1 MPDRGASTATGR
13 LLRLLHIIPAA
24 AREGGVSLDDLSRE
38 LEVDRAT
45 IEADLED
52 LKERSYRLHAGSAGD
67 IQLSHSAD
75 RIEIWSPGA
84 FRRPVRLSGREAL
97 ALGLGLRMAA
107 LSPSAGPSP
116 EREALRRRL
125 EARLATA
132 PLDGE
137 LDQFGAPELG
147 PHPDPLL
154 DTLTRCAAAHCV
166 CEIAYLKPGDEE
178 PERRRVHPL
187 SVTHAE
193 AGSYLLGFCES
204 AGEPRAFRIDRILE
218 VERTGGRFAPDPDFD
233 PTLFIDGGRVFR
245 AEPGLEAVVRL
256 TGAAAR
262 DHVERQGAEGPVA
275 GGRVP
280 APEAPLPT
288 PNSVEV
294 RIPVADPRWL
304 VRYILSQGGEAE
316 VVAPEALRRR
326 ITDGARALAARHAP
340 TGAPEPGTLERATP
354 EPPKSERAPHPAP
367 GRSHP
372 DPNSLADPE

>member
-1 MPDRGASTATGR
+1 MPRPTRPPMPDPGAATATGR

-67 IQLSHSAD
+67 LQLSHSAD

-107 LSPSAGPSP
+107 LSPSAGSSAGPSP

-125 EARLATA
+125 EAHLATA

-137 LDQFGAPELG
+137 LDRFGAPELG

-154 DTLTRCAAAHCV
+154 DTLTRCAAEHCV
-166 CEIAYLKPGDEE
+166 CEITYLKPGDEE
-178 PERRRVHPL
+178 PDRRRVHPL

-218 VERTGGRFAPDPDFD
+218 VDRTGGRFAPDPDFD
-233 PTLFIDGGRVFR
+233 PALFIEGGRVFR

-262 DHVERQGAEGPVA
+262 DHAERHWAEGP
-275 GGRVP
+275 
-280 APEAPLPT
+280 APEDPLAAPD
-288 PNSVEV
+288 SVEV
-294 RIPVADPRWL
+294 RVPVADPRWL

-316 VVAPEALRRR
+316 VVAPAALRRR
-326 ITDGARALAARHAP
+326 VSEGARALAAPHAP
-340 TGAPEPGTLERATP
+340 LGTPGPATP
-354 EPPKSERAPHPAP
+354 DPATSERAPHPAP

-372 DPNSLADPE
+372 EPNSPAEPE